1 MFTSI
6 INGIVNQLLVAVFLY
21 KSIVPLLVKKFPAYC
36 GETWRFIIV
45 FTNCCHLTIMIQFV
59 SPRQFI
65 PVFKIHFNIILPS
78 MSGSSKWPFSFTLP
92 NQIRVGVS

>member
-36 GETWRFIIV
+36 GET
-45 FTNCCHLTIMIQFV
+45 
-59 SPRQFI
+59 
-65 PVFKIHFNIILPS
+65 
-78 MSGSSKWPFSFTLP
+78 
-92 NQIRVGVS
+92 